1 MIVTTSDGCILC
13 SASLTGCVI
22 AQLLTELQSLAD
34 SASSRHPVAP
44 DCFHYTHIL
53 LLGVLTSKT
62 YSPE

>member
-1 MIVTTSDGCILC
+1 
-13 SASLTGCVI
+13 
-22 AQLLTELQSLAD
+22 LLTELQSLAD